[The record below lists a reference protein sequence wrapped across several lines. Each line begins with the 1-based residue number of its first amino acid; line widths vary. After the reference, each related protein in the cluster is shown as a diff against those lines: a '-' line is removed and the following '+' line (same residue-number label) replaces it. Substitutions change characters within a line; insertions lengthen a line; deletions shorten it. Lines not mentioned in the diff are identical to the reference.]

1 MRQLAVGIPS
11 LLLAV
16 SFALPLGAQEVTCA
30 DIEFDAR
37 AIEAYPQVQEACLEV
52 VEHEGALYAHLR
64 ARVIQNWTT
73 SLIVQYW
80 HADGMWGSL
89 TRATP
94 PEGFTVMVNGAPTT
108 IEQLRPNQEIHL
120 FVPEG
125 RWEVAIADV
134 PEPEI
139 LELEFAAVELVV
151 PEESV
156 ELTEAVE
163 MADAAADEP
172 MVEDAKEAADEPMVE
187 DAEEAVDEAY
197 QATEAEDAPAQQQY
211 NWTWILVAAAAV
223 VIVWMLIRKRRAR
236 LES

>member
-1 MRQLAVGIPS
+1 MKKLAGITA
-11 LLLAV
+11 LLLAAAL
-16 SFALPLGAQEVTCA
+16 ALPLEAQEVTCA
-30 DIEFDAR
+30 DIEFDSR
-37 AIEAYPQVQEACLEV
+37 AVEAYPQVQEACLEV
-52 VEHEGALYAHLR
+52 VDQEGNLYAHLR

-80 HADGMWGSL
+80 HADGNWGTL

-94 PEGFTVMVNGAPTT
+94 PEGFTVMVGGAATPM
-108 IEQLRPNQEIHL
+108 EQLTPGQEIHL

-139 LELEFAAVELVV
+139 LELEFAAIDLAI

-163 MADAAADEP
+163 VANAVALQDAIAEEETAAADAAE
-172 MVEDAKEAADEPMVE
+172 
-187 DAEEAVDEAY
+187 EAY
-197 QATEAEDAPAQQQY
+197 QTAEADNGPAQQQY

-223 VIVWMLIRKRRAR
+223 VIVWMLVRKRRAR
-236 LES
+236 HEA

>member
-1 MRQLAVGIPS
+1 MKKLAVGIPS
-11 LLLAV
+11 LLLAATL
-16 SFALPLGAQEVTCA
+16 ALPLGAQEVTCA

-52 VEHEGALYAHLR
+52 IEHEGALYAHLR

-80 HADGMWGSL
+80 HAEGMWGAL

-108 IEQLRPNQEIHL
+108 IDQLRPNQEIHL
-120 FVPEG
+120 FLPEG
-125 RWEVAIADV
+125 RWEIAIADV
-134 PEPEI
+134 AEPEI
-139 LELEFAAVELVV
+139 LELEFAEVELVV

-156 ELTEAVE
+156 ELMEAVE
-163 MADAAADEP
+163 MADVAAAEAMAEP
-172 MVEDAKEAADEPMVE
+172 MVEDAVE
-187 DAEEAVDEAY
+187 DAEEAY

-223 VIVWMLIRKRRAR
+223 VIVWMLVRKRRAR
-236 LES
+236 REV

>member
-1 MRQLAVGIPS
+1 MKKLAVGIS
-11 LLLAV
+11 FLLLAAA
-16 SFALPLGAQEVTCA
+16 FALPLGAQEVTCA

-37 AIEAYPQVQEACLEV
+37 AVEAYPQVQEACLEV
-52 VEHEGALYAHLR
+52 IEHEGALYAHLR

-73 SLIVQYW
+73 SVIVQYW
-80 HADGMWGSL
+80 HADGMWGAL

-139 LELEFAAVELVV
+139 LELEFAAIDLAI
-151 PEESV
+151 PEESA

-163 MADAAADEP
+163 VANARAIQDTIAEEETAAADA
-172 MVEDAKEAADEPMVE
+172 VEEAY
-187 DAEEAVDEAY
+187 EAVDAE
-197 QATEAEDAPAQQQY
+197 QAADQTQY

-236 LES
+236 LEA